1 MVKMRNEIDELDM
14 QILKLLRKDA
24 RLSLRK
30 VASKLNVAT
39 GTVQSR
45 LHRLEGEGIITSYHA
60 HIDSRKLGYNIS
72 AIIGISI
79 KKTEIGEFL
88 TKLRKHKNVVGAYDV
103 AGEFDSFII
112 VRFKTM
118 DELDDF
124 IKKEMISPPVER
136 TTTFVVLETVK
147 EGQTLFE

>member
-1 MVKMRNEIDELDM
+1 MIKMRNEIDELDM

-45 LHRLEGEGIITSYHA
+45 LQRLEKDGVIRSYHA
-60 HIDSRKLGYNIS
+60 HIDATKLGYNIS
-72 AIIGISI
+72 ALIGIGI
-79 KKTEIGEFL
+79 KKTEIDNFL
-88 TKLRKHKNVVGAYDV
+88 EKLKKHKNVIGAYDV
-103 AGEFDSFII
+103 AGEFDSFLI

-124 IKKEMISPPVER
+124 IRNALPSPPVER
-136 TTTFVVLETVK
+136 TTTFVVLGTVK
-147 EGQTLFE
+147 EGQTLFV